1 MNNDNT
7 NQRKVKVS
15 FNSTIEIVNIVR
27 KVNEDV
33 RDVAKDLDD
42 EEGTHGVGEVDHA
55 DAEVEAR
62 DPPNA
67 PRDKCIVHQ
76 DVFLPLRSRLKLK
89 NEKHHHYWSKRI
101 IEKCIAD

>member
-7 NQRKVKVS
+7 NQRKVKVPFDS
-15 FNSTIEIVNIVR
+15 PIDLVNIVR
-27 KVNEDV
+27 EVNEDV

-42 EEGTHGVGEVDHA
+42 DEGTHGVGEVDHA

-67 PRDKCIVHQ
+67 PRDMATFQFCTGRYLSRCE
-76 DVFLPLRSRLKLK
+76 FLGAPNLHGLHGNFCTAL
-89 NEKHHHYWSKRI
+89 
-101 IEKCIAD
+101 